1 MLRQAF
7 DPRRNA
13 LTAWRLVLAI
23 GVVFW
28 HSWDLTGRSI
38 PNEAVTRLLS
48 ELFADGF
55 FTISGF
61 LIVASWMRHPNLKE
75 YWASRALRIFPG
87 LWVCLVVIAFVIA
100 PIAAAY
106 QHTTITLSSEIA
118 YVLNNAILNVGYA
131 GIDGT
136 PTGVPY
142 PKVWNGAIWTLFF
155 VLLCDLMV
163 SVLGFVGLLKRRWTI
178 PTLFVVALCW
188 SAYVSYSTF
197 EIPTWPQALA
207 RFFLMFLAGA
217 MFFQYQDRIPARW
230 SLVALSVTVIVA
242 SGFMEN
248 YRALAA
254 IPVAYAIIVSGALV
268 RRINL
273 RHDLSYGVYVYGF
286 PMQQLLATFGLA
298 QLSPAVFFLVAIAAT
313 LPVAAASWLL
323 VEKRAVALK
332 RRMFKAPAERSH
344 APTPVPRPAQLS
356 DTNRT
361 EQYREHRP
369 QNGFPDS
376 LDLEQAE

>member
-1 MLRQAF
+1 MLRHVF

-13 LTAWRLVLAI
+13 LTAWRLVLAT

-38 PNEAVTRLLS
+38 SHEPIMRLLS

-61 LIVASWMRHPNLKE
+61 LIVAAWMRRPRLKE
-75 YWASRALRIFPG
+75 FWASRWLRIFPG
-87 LWVCLVVIAFVIA
+87 LWVCLLVIAFVIA

-118 YVLNNAILNVGYA
+118 YVLNNAVMNVGYA

-142 PKVWNGAIWTLFF
+142 PEVWNGAIWTLFF
-155 VLLCDLMV
+155 VLLCDLVV
-163 SVLGFVGLLKRRWTI
+163 SVLGVVGLLKRRWTI
-178 PTLFVVALCW
+178 PTLFVISLCW
-188 SAYVSYSTF
+188 SACVSYSTF
-197 EIPTWPQALA
+197 EVPTWPQALA

-230 SLVALSVTVIVA
+230 SLVALSVAVIVA
-242 SGFMEN
+242 SGFMDN
-248 YRALAA
+248 YRVIAALS
-254 IPVAYAIIVSGALV
+254 VAYAIIVSGALV

-273 RHDLSYGVYVYGF
+273 RYDLSYGVYIYGF

-298 QLSPAVFFLVAIAAT
+298 QLSPPVFFLAAMAAT

-332 RRMFKAPAERSH
+332 RRLFKSFSERSQAPAT
-344 APTPVPRPAQLS
+344 APRQPE
-356 DTNRT
+356 NRT
-361 EQYREHRP
+361 PHT
-369 QNGFPDS
+369 
-376 LDLEQAE
+376 